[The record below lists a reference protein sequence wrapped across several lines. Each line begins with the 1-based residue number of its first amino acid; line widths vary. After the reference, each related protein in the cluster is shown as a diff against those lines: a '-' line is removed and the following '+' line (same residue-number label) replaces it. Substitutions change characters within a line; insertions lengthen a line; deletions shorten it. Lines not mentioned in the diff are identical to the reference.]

1 MFPVKSKERAV
12 PHLGLPQES
21 GQMEPHKQIHKEK
34 F

>member
-12 PHLGLPQES
+12 PHSEFPQES
-21 GQMEPHKQIHKEK
+21 GQMEPHKQIPKEI